1 MAKRPAPRREFW
13 LSHLAKWRKQGG
25 TLKAYAQ
32 AHDLPVG
39 TFYAAKS
46 AYARALSKNKP
57 SRSTPAPGAK
67 FLPVQLAPAPASE
80 PIRINFPSGARME
93 VPVRLEP
100 QHWRTLLE
108 VLGRGA

>member
-1 MAKRPAPRREFW
+1 M
-13 LSHLAKWRKQGG
+13 
-25 TLKAYAQ
+25 KAYAQ

-46 AYARALSKNKP
+46 AYARGLTKKKP
-57 SRSTPAPGAK
+57 LRSTPMPRPGARI
-67 FLPVQLAPAPASE
+67 LPVQLTPPQSPE
-80 PIRINFPSGARME
+80 LIRISFPNGVRME
-93 VPVRLEP
+93 VAGRLES